1 MQTPDDLF
9 PIVYDELRRLAG
21 HLRGPRLGDHA
32 TSLVH
37 EAYLRLADQPV
48 VAESPLHFRRI
59 AARAM
64 RFVLVDRARER
75 GSAKRGGDW
84 QRVTLEGLGDGHSDI
99 IDLVDALERLKQ
111 ADEVAFDVVELRFF
125 GGFSVPETAE
135 TLGVAPR
142 TVDRAWR
149 RAKAFLGAALS

>member
-1 MQTPDDLF
+1 MDSADELF
-9 PIVYDELRRLAG
+9 PIVYDELRRLAS
-21 HLRGPRLGDHA
+21 HLRGPQLGDHA

-37 EAYLRLADQPV
+37 EAYLRLADRV
-48 VAESPLHFRRI
+48 EIAESPLHFRRI

-84 QRVTLEGLGDGHSDI
+84 QRVTLEGLGGEEADLH
-99 IDLVDALERLKQ
+99 DLVEALERLRE

-142 TVDRAWR
+142 TIDRAWR
-149 RAKAFLGAALS
+149 RAKAYLGAALS